1 MHELGIVYNIVERVL
16 KVVSDNRLEKVN
28 KIVLEVGERSGVVPK
43 YLHACYPA
51 AVDGTILEKTTL
63 EIEEITATSVCH
75 DCGKVFV
82 TLENGGLCTACGSG
96 NAKDLTGGEFTLKSI
111 EAY

>member
-16 KVVSDNRLEKVN
+16 KVVKDNDLSCVKT
-28 KIVLEVGERSGVVPK
+28 IVLEVGERSGVVPK

-51 AVDGTILEKTTL
+51 AVDGTILQETNL
-63 EIEEITATSVCH
+63 VIEEITATSVCN

-82 TLENGGLCTACGSG
+82 TLENGGLCTSCGSG
-96 NAKDLTGGEFTLKSI
+96 NAKDITGGEFTLKSI

>member
-16 KVVSDNRLEKVN
+16 KVVKDNNLSEVKT
-28 KIVLEVGERSGVVPK
+28 IVLEVGERSGVVPK

-51 AVDGTILEKTTL
+51 AVDGTMLENTILEV
-63 EIEEITATSVCH
+63 EEITATSVCR

-96 NAKDLTGGEFTLKSI
+96 NAKDITGGEFTLKSI